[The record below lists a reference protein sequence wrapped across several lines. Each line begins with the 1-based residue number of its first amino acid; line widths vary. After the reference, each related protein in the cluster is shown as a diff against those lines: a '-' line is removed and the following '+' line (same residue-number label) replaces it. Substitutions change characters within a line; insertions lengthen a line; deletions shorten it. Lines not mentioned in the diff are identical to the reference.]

1 MNSSINKAKS
11 VKIITHGYSSSS
23 RATWFKEMI
32 GEFLRADEENIIA
45 VDWSKGANPPY
56 AQAVANIRVVGV
68 QLARLIYIMIRY
80 GDVNPSAVH
89 LIAHSLGAHLSG
101 YCGSFLKEIYGI
113 TIPRITGLDPAGPF
127 FGDVPPSL
135 RLDPSDA
142 AFVDGDC
149 WGCEKN
155 SCSPMGIKAK
165 PLDKKS
171 NNVKLFLMT
180 NGYSPFCGSHYRV
193 TVISSTDNT
202 SWQHG
207 GEFGVVGVDLIG
219 ARDYSGEILLSEKSI
234 FYKNG
239 TIYRR
244 VLLATDVG
252 DLLSVKFYFHYQG
265 SLLNPMSWRI
275 RSPTLYI
282 SSLVI
287 EQLYPQRRWK
297 FCLNSVKLDANT
309 EYLLTRE
316 HLC

>member
-1 MNSSINKAKS
+1 MVS
-11 VKIITHGYSSSS
+11 
-23 RATWFKEMI
+23 
-32 GEFLRADEENIIA
+32 
-45 VDWSKGANPPY
+45 
-56 AQAVANIRVVGV
+56 
-68 QLARLIYIMIRY
+68 
-80 GDVNPSAVH
+80 
-89 LIAHSLGAHLSG
+89 
-101 YCGSFLKEIYGI
+101 
-113 TIPRITGLDPAGPF
+113 PAGHLDFYPNGGVVQPDCKA
-127 FGDVPPSL
+127 GDIRCGHHRASKLFVESIRQSCVFIAIQCPSYEK
-135 RLDPSDA
+135 
-142 AFVDGDC
+142 FVQGDC

-155 SCSPMGIKAK
+155 SCSPMGLKAK

-193 TVISSTDNT
+193 SVISSTDNT

-207 GEFGVVGVDLIG
+207 GEFGVVGIDLIG

-239 TIYRR
+239 TVYRR

-297 FCLNSVKLDANT
+297 FCFNPVKLDANT